1 MKEVK
6 RYRVFG
12 INNKSVLYLTCYTTM
27 TVASIFFGT
36 RHKSFVVP
44 ENDTDIQL
52 GEIDG
57 EQFHF
62 NLNNG
67 MNDVYGHYPN
77 GKVRTLNRDEQN
89 AVLTILLKNSD

>member
-1 MKEVK
+1 MESIK
-6 RYRVFG
+6 RYHTIKV
-12 INNKSVLYLTCYTTM
+12 NNRSVLYLTVYATM
-27 TVASIFFGT
+27 TVASIFFGN

-44 ENDTDIQL
+44 ENDTDISL
-52 GEIDG
+52 GEING

-67 MNDVYGHYPN
+67 MNDVYGHYSN

-89 AVLTILLKNSD
+89 AVLAILLKNSD

>member
-12 INNKSVLYLTCYTTM
+12 VNNKSVLYLTCYATM

-36 RHKSFVVP
+36 KHKSFVVP
-44 ENDTDIQL
+44 ESDTDISL
-52 GEIDG
+52 GEING
-57 EQFHF
+57 EMYHF

-67 MNDVYGHYPN
+67 ENDVYGHFSN
-77 GKVRTLNRDEQN
+77 GKVRSLSRDEQN
-89 AVLTILLKNSD
+89 AALAILLKNSD

>member
-6 RYRVFG
+6 RYRCIGV
-12 INNKSVLYLTCYTTM
+12 NNRSVLYLTCYATM
-27 TVASIFFGT
+27 TVASIFFGN

-52 GEIDG
+52 GEING
-57 EQFHF
+57 EMYHF

-67 MNDVYGHYPN
+67 ENDVYGHFSN
-77 GKVRTLNRDEQN
+77 GKVRLLSRDEQN
-89 AVLTILLKNSD
+89 AVLAILLKNSD

>member
-6 RYRVFG
+6 RYRCIGV
-12 INNKSVLYLTCYTTM
+12 NNKSILCLTYYATM
-27 TVASIFFGT
+27 TVASIFFGN
-36 RHKSFVVP
+36 RHKSFIVP
-44 ENDTDIQL
+44 ENDTDISL
-52 GEIDG
+52 GEING

-67 MNDVYGHYPN
+67 MNDVYGHYSN

-89 AVLTILLKNSD
+89 AVLAILLKNSD

>member
-1 MKEVK
+1 MEEVK

-12 INNKSVLYLTCYTTM
+12 VNNKSVLYLTVYATM
-27 TVASIFFGT
+27 TVASIFFGN

-44 ENDTDIQL
+44 ENDTDISL
-52 GEIDG
+52 GEING

-67 MNDVYGHYPN
+67 MNDVYGHYSN
-77 GKVRTLNRDEQN
+77 GKVRLLSKDEQN
-89 AVLTILLKNSD
+89 AVLTILLKNGD

>member
-6 RYRVFG
+6 RYRCIGV
-12 INNKSVLYLTCYTTM
+12 NNKSILCLTYYATM
-27 TVASIFFGT
+27 TVASIFFGN
-36 RHKSFVVP
+36 RHKSFIVP
-44 ENDTDIQL
+44 ENDTDISL
-52 GEIDG
+52 GEING

-77 GKVRTLNRDEQN
+77 GKVRLLSRDEQN
-89 AVLTILLKNSD
+89 AVLAILLKNSD

>member
-1 MKEVK
+1 MENVK

-12 INNKSVLYLTCYTTM
+12 VNNRSVLYLTCYATM
-27 TVASIFFGT
+27 TVASIFFGN

-44 ENDTDIQL
+44 ENDTDISL
-52 GEIDG
+52 GEING

-67 MNDVYGHYPN
+67 MNDVYGHYSN
-77 GKVRTLNRDEQN
+77 GKVRLLSRDEQN